1 MSTISN
7 SKKRSTV
14 KLVINLLSMSSLVT
28 PVVSYAQPT
37 APGVSVQI
45 SPEAYENTMKKQ
57 ECNNARDKIAEAERA
72 IGTACR
78 KAGLGSGSNCVAK
91 AESCAETIGNEEFST
106 TDAIGTVLGLPVNSS
121 LGSSCPQMNGRDYYD
136 EIKRLNQEVKD
147 TEKDIADLGQEK
159 ADIEKEFNEKIAEL
173 QQALTDAQQEL
184 EKTKEDL
191 DAEEREQLASFQQA
205 QVSNKEQLRAK
216 GSELISLRSA
226 RTAALRNKATKMLE
240 LTAETSKYTC
250 NGEYLKAAKEYG
262 NVSGNSSKN
271 HISKAKA
278 QKAAAL
284 DAFQKCMNR
293 FQQARIKVSEDTQAE
308 VEALDDKIR
317 SAESSMDELND
328 TLNLAATQ
336 LQQMKDSTTKKKTA
350 AEKKVTDLMTLTQQ
364 KMTAAQQELQTRLQ
378 ALATR
383 QASLQKAL
391 TTASNELMTL
401 KSSPAPKKSA
411 EYTAD
416 EASAEISGE
425 LAKIN
430 GVIASSDPDCNLE
443 SSLASA
449 KTKRSARES
458 KKTRGTRN

>member
-7 SKKRSTV
+7 SKKRSAV
-14 KLVINLLSMSSLVT
+14 KLVINLLSVSSLIT
-28 PVVSYAQPT
+28 PAVSFAQP
-37 APGVSVQI
+37 APSGVQVQI
-45 SPEAYENTMKKQ
+45 SSEDYKADRIRQ
-57 ECNNARDKIAEAERA
+57 ECNSARDKISEAERA
-72 IGTACR
+72 IGAACR
-78 KAGLGSGSNCVAK
+78 KAGLGSGTNCVAK
-91 AESCAETIGNEEFST
+91 AESCAETIGSEEFST
-106 TDAIGTVLGLPVNSS
+106 TDAIGTVLGLPINSS

-159 ADIEKEFNEKIAEL
+159 ADIEKEFNEKIADL

-205 QVSNKEQLRAK
+205 QVSNNEQLRAR

-262 NVSGNSSKN
+262 NVSGTSSKN

-284 DAFQKCMNR
+284 DAYQKCLNR
-293 FQQARIKVSEDTQAE
+293 FQQARIKVGEDTQAE
-308 VEALDDKIR
+308 IEALDDKIR
-317 SAESSMDELND
+317 SAESSIDELND
-328 TLNLAATQ
+328 TLKLASTQ
-336 LQQMKDSTTKKKTA
+336 LQQMKDSTAKKKTA

-416 EASAEISGE
+416 EASSEISGE

-430 GVIASSDPDCNLE
+430 GVIGSADPSCNLE

-449 KTKRSARES
+449 KAKKASRES
-458 KKTRGTRN
+458 SKTRGKR

>member
-7 SKKRSTV
+7 SKKRSAV
-14 KLVINLLSMSSLVT
+14 KLVINILSAASLVV
-28 PVVSYAQPT
+28 PAVSYAQPA

-57 ECNNARDKIAEAERA
+57 ECNNGRDKIAEAERA
-72 IGTACR
+72 IGAACR
-78 KAGLGSGSNCVAK
+78 KAGLGAGSNCVAK
-91 AESCAETIGNEEFST
+91 AESCADTVGSEEFST
-106 TDAIGTVLGLPVNSS
+106 TDAIGTVLGLPMNSN
-121 LGSSCPQMNGRDYYD
+121 LGSACPQMNGRDYFD

-184 EKTKEDL
+184 EKSKEDL
-191 DAEEREQLASFQQA
+191 DAEEREALASFQQA
-205 QVSNKEQLRAK
+205 QNSNKEQLRAK

-226 RTAALRNKATKMLE
+226 RTTALRNKQTKMLE

-262 NVSGNSSKN
+262 GVSGTSSKN
-271 HISKAKA
+271 HITKAKA

-293 FQQARIKVSEDTQAE
+293 FQQARLKVGEETQAE
-308 VEALDDKIR
+308 IETLDDKIR
-317 SAESSMDELND
+317 SAEASMDELHD
-328 TLNLAATQ
+328 TLSLASTQ
-336 LQQMKDSTTKKKTA
+336 LQQMKDSTAKKKTA

-378 ALATR
+378 ALSTR

-391 TTASNELMTL
+391 TTASNELMVL

-416 EASAEISGE
+416 EASSEISGE

-430 GVIASSDPDCNLE
+430 GVIATSDPDCNLE
-443 SSLASA
+443 SSMASA
-449 KTKRSARES
+449 KSKRSARES
-458 KKTRGTRN
+458 KKTKGTRN